1 MLPNATSSPDS
12 VPEDFDI
19 LSSTEH
25 SDGSFL
31 FRFASASEI
40 KEKLDELK
48 KEKKLEALNK
58 KKKLEALNKKKKSH
72 ALNKKKL
79 AREGVVEEGEAGV
92 PALVSESIEKL
103 NTEVDRTLGDEI
115 ESSSSVVVGVADQ
128 DPQILV
134 NEKEGVLDSDT
145 ETPVIDDSE
154 KNDEH
159 LKLDL
164 VEDGDGDGKHGIPS
178 EDVDAE
184 GNGVP
189 SASKEDSKPDS
200 HQEAVVSTVAAESD
214 VVSDLNSGASAEI
227 EEEEEGRRLTLKLLI
242 SLQLA
247 RVMV

>member
-1 MLPNATSSPDS
+1 MLVSILVTSFL
-12 VPEDFDI
+12 PELCKICIVELLVI
-19 LSSTEH
+19 LAEH

-58 KKKLEALNKKKKSH
+58 KKKLEALNKKEKLE

-92 PALVSESIEKL
+92 QALVSESIEKL
-103 NTEVDRTLGDEI
+103 NTEVDRTLGDGI
-115 ESSSSVVVGVADQ
+115 ESSSTVVVGVADQ

-134 NEKEGVLDSDT
+134 NEKEGVVLDSDT
-145 ETPVIDDSE
+145 ETPVIDDSQ

-164 VEDGDGDGKHGIPS
+164 AEDGDGDGKHGIPS
-178 EDVDAE
+178 EDVDAK

-189 SASKEDSKPDS
+189 SASKEDSKLDS

-227 EEEEEGRRLTLKLLI
+227 EEEEEGDVVSYLV
-242 SLQLA
+242 SS
-247 RVMV
+247 